1 MRKLYFLLT
10 LLSIFLC
17 VYFPANVGGKQ
28 TVFETATVTDVAYNV
43 YSTIKIGDAW
53 WMGENLKTE
62 KYNNGD
68 AIMAATDSA
77 MPSNDYYKMVSGNKL
92 SSGKLYNIATIYDDR
107 NICPCGWH
115 LPDKDETKALID
127 FLKTQPGNDK
137 MVVELQAWAKNN
149 YTATSSLKGFTVR
162 CIKD

>member
-17 VYFPANVGGKQ
+17 VYFPANVAGKL
-28 TVFETATVTDVAYNV
+28 TVFETATVTDVEYNV
-43 YSTIKIGDAW
+43 YPTIKIGGAW
-53 WMGENLKTE
+53 WMGENLKTD

-68 AIMAATDSA
+68 AI
-77 MPSNDYYKMVSGNKL
+77 NYYKMVSGNKL

-127 FLKTQPGNDK
+127 FLKTQPGDDI
-137 MVVELQAWAKNN
+137 MVRELQAWAKNN
-149 YTATSSLKGFTVR
+149 YTATSSLKGFTIR